1 MSVVEP
7 EHLAWFRK
15 AEHNLLSISNN
26 MVAASVPW
34 DNVTSDA
41 QQAAEKYLKG
51 FLVYRARR
59 PPKIHDLAELLAIC
73 MDFDQAL
80 SSLNA
85 DCRELTHL
93 GFVSRRLRGRSRAIP
108 LLRNAW
114 RSAAVRGFCFAD
126 FEAALVRHGIRLR
139 HPRSPASR

>member
-93 GFVSRRLRGRSRAIP
+93 GFVSRYPDEPGGPTEVEARRAVEIAT
-108 LLRNAW
+108 RV
-114 RSAAVRGFCFAD
+114 RDAVLQR
-126 FEAALVRHGIRLR
+126 V
-139 HPRSPASR
+139 PK